1 MIVSATVLLLFG
13 VASAPEPPRRYDVQ
27 HYRIEL
33 RLAHDGAFENEV
45 KITLTPARAL
55 AAIELD
61 SFGLDV
67 QAASLDG
74 KEVPFTQADDSA
86 RRTGVLTLRPRQALA
101 AKTPVTFAI
110 RYRGKAATTQE
121 GFFQTKDP
129 SDPALLPYFFTQ
141 LEPDYARRVFP
152 SNDRPDDKA
161 TTELFAI
168 VDARYLVLSNGQK
181 LKDETYSEKGQHLR
195 RVHWRQDKPHPTYAF
210 AVAVGQFEQVET
222 AASVPASLWVQ
233 PLRRD
238 RTFVAVSATEHA
250 LPFQERYVGV
260 KYPWAKHDQVSVPN
274 FTWGGMENT
283 SLVFQRENGLVLEDK
298 NHIDGRTTVT
308 GLVAHE
314 LAHQWFGDYV
324 TCKSWSDIWLNEGFA
339 TFLGWKTEDDYFG
352 NDLIDVERATETF
365 VKYFR
370 EEDGPRSHPLV
381 MKSGPAKEAFDA
393 TSYTKG
399 AHLLRMLEHWM
410 GEVTFR
416 KGLRAYL
423 EKHAF
428 GNTTSEEFFATL
440 LKATG
445 TEQQLRAFR
454 DAWLY
459 RRGYPVIVPETSW
472 DGTALNVTI
481 RQRPNHAD
489 QRGAFVF
496 KLPITFHRDSA
507 PSYAK
512 EVMLVV
518 DQPVV
523 KSRFELPA
531 APRWVN
537 WNAGGIALVRIEP
550 SSIDDQ
556 SWIAGARA
564 DPDPVWRTLASFVLL
579 GEIANPRAKEEKPPS
594 DAALDAL
601 YHVIRTDPSP
611 YVREAVLRRLAD
623 SPWKRVPAGFASSVF
638 EAARRPSGMPEDA
651 LGLIRVRRAAM
662 AALGKLDTKE
672 TRQWL
677 LDQMMHAEVELNYYP
692 AIAEGVANL
701 GGPEALATLRAGV
714 RNAQARGYAYYK
726 HAATKLGAVTS
737 PEAVGAIAE
746 TIAQN
751 PGKDELVNGII
762 HELADNREV
771 KESPEFAAFVKT
783 FIVEERG
790 FGDGVKFRLL
800 RVLDEVT
807 TPHAREA
814 LAAIARLAGS
824 DALKESAARVLAKNF
839 STPTPAANSRPA
851 KGLKRTRP

>member
-1 MIVSATVLLLFG
+1 MVGSAAVLILLAVS
-13 VASAPEPPRRYDVQ
+13 SAPETPRPYDVQ
-27 HYRIEL
+27 HYRIEM
-33 RLAHDGAFENEV
+33 RLANDGAFESEV
-45 KITLTPARAL
+45 KITLAPDRAL
-55 AAIELD
+55 SAVELD
-61 SFGLDV
+61 CYGLDV
-67 QAASLDG
+67 QGAALEG
-74 KEVPFTQADDSA
+74 KEVPFTQRDDAA

-101 AKTPVTFAI
+101 ARVPVTFAV
-110 RYRGKAATTQE
+110 RYKGKASRAQE
-121 GFFQTKDP
+121 GLFQTRDP

-168 VDARYLVLSNGQK
+168 VDARYGVLSNGKK
-181 LKDETYSEKGQHLR
+181 LKDETYSEKGRHLR
-195 RVHWRQDKPHPTYAF
+195 RVHWRQDQRHPTYAF
-210 AVAVGQFEQVET
+210 AVAVGQFEQVEA

-238 RTFVAVSATEHA
+238 RTFVAVRATEHA
-250 LPFQERYVGV
+250 LPFQEKYLGV
-260 KYPWAKHDQVSVPN
+260 KYPWAKHDQVAVPN

-298 NHIDGRTTVT
+298 NHIDGHPTVT

-339 TFLGWKTEDDYFG
+339 TFLGWKTEDDFFG
-352 NDLIDVERATETF
+352 NDLIDVERATRTF
-365 VKYFR
+365 IKYFR

-381 MKSGPAKEAFDA
+381 VKKDPAKEAFDA

-410 GEVTFR
+410 GEETFR

-428 GNTTSEEFFATL
+428 GNTTSEEFFAAL

-454 DAWLY
+454 NAWLY
-459 RRGYPVIVPETSW
+459 RRGYPVIAPDLTW

-481 RQRPNHAD
+481 RQRPNHPE
-489 QRGAFVF
+489 QKWAFVF
-496 KLPITFHRDSA
+496 KLPIAFHRDAA

-512 EVMLVV
+512 DAVMVI

-523 KSRFELPA
+523 RARFELPA

-537 WNAGGIALVRIEP
+537 WNVGGIALARVDP
-550 SSIDDQ
+550 SSIDEQ

-564 DPDPVWRTLASFVLL
+564 DPDPVWRTLASFALL
-579 GEIANPRAKEEKPPS
+579 GEIANPRAKDPKPPS

-601 YHVIRTDPSP
+601 SQVIRSDPSP

-623 SPWKRVPAGFASSVF
+623 SSWKRLPSGLVPSVF
-638 EAARRPSGMPEDA
+638 EAARRPQGLPEDA
-651 LGLIRVRRAAM
+651 LGVIRVRRAAM
-662 AALGKLDTKE
+662 GALGKLENRDT
-672 TRQWL
+672 RRWL
-677 LDQMMHAEVELNYYP
+677 LEQMMDAEVELNYYP
-692 AIAEGVANL
+692 GIAEGVANL
-701 GGPEALATLRAGV
+701 GDSEALSTLRAGA
-714 RNAQARGYAYYK
+714 RRAKERGYAYYK
-726 HAATKLGAVTS
+726 HTAMKLGAVTS
-737 PEAVGAIAE
+737 PEVVPAIAE
-746 TIAQN
+746 TIAEN

-762 HELADNREV
+762 RELEDNREV
-771 KESPEFAAFVKT
+771 KQSPEFAAFVRK
-783 FIVEERG
+783 FVIEERG

-807 TPHAREA
+807 TPEAREA
-814 LAAIARLAGS
+814 LTAIRR
-824 DALKESAARVLAKNF
+824 DAESEALRASAARVLAQNF
-839 STPTPAANSRPA
+839 SPTPAPASSRA
-851 KGLKRTRP
+851 GKGSKRPKR